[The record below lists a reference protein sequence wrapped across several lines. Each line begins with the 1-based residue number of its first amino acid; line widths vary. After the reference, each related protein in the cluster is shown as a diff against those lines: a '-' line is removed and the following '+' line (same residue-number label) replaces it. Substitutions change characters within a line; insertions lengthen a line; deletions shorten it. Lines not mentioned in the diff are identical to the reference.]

1 MSQTTIE
8 FKKQRELGDIIT
20 DTFKFIRQNFKPL
33 FKAIFR
39 ITGPVFVILLFAIG
53 YYSYLGMD
61 ILQNPFFDD
70 SAEVDF
76 EMYFI
81 SLFILFSSLL
91 AFYVLLYG
99 TVLNYIK
106 SYINNSGIVDQTEIF
121 QGVKNDFGS
130 MLALLLLVGIITV
143 FGLLLCVLPGI
154 YVWVPL
160 SLAPAMLVFARTSI
174 MDSISYSF
182 SLVKDNWWSTF
193 FTLFV
198 LTLLVYIIGLIFQ
211 FPMMIYMFIK
221 AFTMSQEGSAANPA
235 DLIDWVYVF
244 FNVIS
249 SLFQYLLSVIM
260 VVASA
265 FLYYHLDERKNAT
278 GSYERISNL
287 GS

>member
-1 MSQTTIE
+1 
-8 FKKQRELGDIIT
+8 
-20 DTFKFIRQNFKPL
+20 
-33 FKAIFR
+33 
-39 ITGPVFVILLFAIG
+39 
-53 YYSYLGMD
+53 
-61 ILQNPFFDD
+61 DD

-106 SYINNSGIVDQTEIF
+106 SYIKNSGIVDQTEIF

-130 MLALLLLVGIITV
+130 MLALLLLVGLITV

-182 SLVKDNWWSTF
+182 SLVKDN
-193 FTLFV
+193 
-198 LTLLVYIIGLIFQ
+198 
-211 FPMMIYMFIK
+211 
-221 AFTMSQEGSAANPA
+221 
-235 DLIDWVYVF
+235 
-244 FNVIS
+244 
-249 SLFQYLLSVIM
+249 
-260 VVASA
+260 
-265 FLYYHLDERKNAT
+265 
-278 GSYERISNL
+278 
-287 GS
+287 